1 MTNMEDL
8 SKHQLI
14 LLTLLVSF
22 VTSIATGVITFTL
35 LQEAPVEVTQTINR
49 VVERTIEKVTPAEV
63 QGGKEI
69 VREVQVVNEEDL
81 VLGSIEKSA
90 KSIVRIKAPGFD
102 GSEIVTGLGLVV
114 GNSGVIVTDS
124 RSVAN
129 GTSFKVVFADGKSYS
144 TAESWTEGGLT
155 FLNVGMPSGEKYTF
169 YPASLGKSD
178 ALKLGQTIIA
188 VAGKDSNSVSI
199 SRISKLDKDQAG
211 KVTEILTDISN
222 SRTQRGSPLLNIN
235 GEVVGLEAPAEEG
248 SASLSYYPVSKIQ
261 ASLVKALEE
270 LKK

>member
-1 MTNMEDL
+1 MEDL
-8 SKHQLI
+8 NKHQLI

-63 QGGKEI
+63 SGGKEV
-69 VREVQVVNEEDL
+69 VREVQVVGEEDL

-90 KSIVRIKAPGFD
+90 KSIVRIKTPGFD
-102 GSEIVTGLGLVV
+102 GAEIMVGLGLVV
-114 GNSGVIVTDS
+114 SNGVIVTDS
-124 RSVAN
+124 RSITN

-144 TAESWTEGGLT
+144 TAKSWSEGGLT
-155 FLNVGMPSGEKYTF
+155 FLNVGIPSGEKYTF

-178 ALKLGQTIIA
+178 TLKLGQTVIA
-188 VAGKDSNSVSI
+188 VAGKESNSVTI
-199 SRISKLDKDQAG
+199 SRVSKLDKDDAG
-211 KVTEILTDISN
+211 KVTEIITDVSS
-222 SRTQRGSPLLNIN
+222 SRAQKGSPLLNLN
-235 GEVVGLEAPAEEG
+235 GEAVGLEAPIAEN
-248 SASLSYYPVSKIQ
+248 ATTISYIPITKVQ
-261 ASLVKALEE
+261 TLLAKALEE